1 MNSFVRSDKL
11 DENIT
16 LTQAEQEYKEAMD
29 IFPALHKYQTEHN
42 SVNLQKLCV
51 EIAEFCRAVYAST
64 QNENERDIYFGMLEK
79 LNKRNRS

>member
-1 MNSFVRSDKL
+1 MSSFVQSDKL

-42 SVNLQKLCV
+42 LVNLQKLCV

-64 QNENERDIYFGMLEK
+64 QSENERDIYFGMLEK
-79 LNKRNRS
+79 LQKRHS